1 LNKKEIKELER
12 RVTVLE
18 NQLINLSMELE
29 NQLINLSM
37 EVAKLKQE
45 EKPTYLA

>member
-1 LNKKEIKELER
+1 LLKKKEIKELER
-12 RVTVLE
+12 RVTV
-18 NQLINLSMELE
+18 LE